1 MDDNVQIL
9 KKQVPPVQQHA
20 KKKYTGEVVFIYAFD
35 LAYEIERNK
44 LKHVLGYPVAEFAFD
59 ISRRS
64 PKQLLFHRS
73 QIVRLPPV
81 ERIGPHGLVQIT
93 RNVRIFQI
101 GAISITIHVPFSV
114 DHFTELVHYHDLQFK
129 NGSLYEEVK
138 DLAEK
143 VRNDLKPYCIRP
155 VDKLEEE
162 EAYTV
167 FCINSPLLD
176 NQMQP
181 VSAEVWFKSHRR
193 QIASLLT
200 QETDL
205 TVLSKQESD
214 ESTSRYLSYYENDLI
229 VIDWDA
235 ALIVDEPKDFD
246 ETIYIME
253 LANLQLAELEA
264 YDRILDEA
272 LNRSYKD
279 LYIHPLRR
287 RSEIMRELREIRV
300 DLARLNDELL
310 NITKF
315 FGDWHIARIYE
326 ALYSRFHLADWKKI
340 VDEKLKTLDDIYSLL
355 NQDKMNQWML
365 ILESTIVILF
375 IIDLVVLIVGLGVH

>member
-9 KKQVPPVQQHA
+9 NMQLPPVKHSA
-20 KKKYTGEVVFIYAFD
+20 KKKYTGEVVFIFAFD
-35 LAYEIERNK
+35 IAYEIERTK
-44 LKHVLGYPVAEFAFD
+44 VKQVLGYPVAEFAFD
-59 ISRRS
+59 ISHRS
-64 PKQLLFHRS
+64 PKQLLVHRS

-81 ERIGPHGLVQIT
+81 ERIGPHGLVQIS

-101 GAISITIHVPFSV
+101 GAISITIRVPFSV
-114 DHFTELVHYHDLQFK
+114 DHFSELVHYHDLQFK
-129 NGSLYEEVK
+129 NGALYDEVK
-138 DLAEK
+138 ELAEN
-143 VRNDLKPYCIRP
+143 VRNDLKPYCTRP
-155 VDKLEEE
+155 VDKLEDE

-167 FCINSPLLD
+167 FCINAPLLD

-181 VSAEVWFKSHRR
+181 VNAEVWFKSHRR

-205 TVLSKQESD
+205 SILSKQESD
-214 ESTSRYLSYYENDLI
+214 ESTSKYLSYYENDLI

-246 ETIYIME
+246 EVIYVME

-272 LNRSYKD
+272 LNKSYRD

-287 RSEIMRELREIRV
+287 RGEIMRELREIRV
-300 DLARLNDELL
+300 DLARLNDELI

-326 ALYSRFHLADWKKI
+326 TLYARFHLADWKKI

-365 ILESTIVILF
+365 ILESAIVILF
-375 IIDLVVLIVGLGVH
+375 IIDLIVLAIGFGGH